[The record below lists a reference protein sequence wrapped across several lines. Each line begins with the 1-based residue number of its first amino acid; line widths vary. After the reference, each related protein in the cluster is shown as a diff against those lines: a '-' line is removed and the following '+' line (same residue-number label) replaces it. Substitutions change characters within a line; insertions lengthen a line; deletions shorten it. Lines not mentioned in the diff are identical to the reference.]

1 MKKSEAK
8 SLALGLMERHGLD
21 DWDFKFDNAKRRFG
35 KCSYGKHT
43 ISLSSELTKL
53 NSVKTV
59 TDTILHEIA
68 HALVGPGHNHGPVW
82 RRKTEEIGAEP
93 DSGKA
98 GIPVPGKYQLECP
111 SCGEI
116 YHFHRQVMK
125 RKACGRCCNM
135 HSNGKFSNQFELKEV
150 DMKEKPVFIKSRNHT
165 GRAQES

>member
-1 MKKSEAK
+1 ML
-8 SLALGLMERHGLD
+8 SLVR
-21 DWDFKFDNAKRRFG
+21 
-35 KCSYGKHT
+35 
-43 ISLSSELTKL
+43 
-53 NSVKTV
+53 
-59 TDTILHEIA
+59 
-68 HALVGPGHNHGPVW
+68 GHNHGPVW

-150 DMKEKPVFIKSRNHT
+150 DMKEKPVFIKVEITPDEHKK
-165 GRAQES
+165 AKIKALESDTTLQKWVGQLIRKAIKKS